1 MKAAV
6 TAITGGE
13 GRLDVKLCQLVHLFD
28 GGKPVRM
35 SKRAGNFVT
44 LHDVMDAVGPDVVRF
59 IMLTRRND
67 QTLEFD
73 YQKVREQSRDN
84 PVFYVQYAHARAT
97 SVIRHAGEALPGRD
111 ISDVAL
117 AGTDLACLTDQDELG
132 LIRMLAGWPRMVE
145 DRKSTRLNSSH

>member
-6 TAITGGE
+6 MAITGGE

-73 YQKVREQSRDN
+73 YQKVREQSRSEEHTSELQSLMRISYA
-84 PVFYVQYAHARAT
+84 VFCFKTKIQTHTPPSHAHT
-97 SVIRHAGEALPGRD
+97 TPL
-111 ISDVAL
+111 
-117 AGTDLACLTDQDELG
+117 
-132 LIRMLAGWPRMVE
+132 
-145 DRKSTRLNSSH
+145 

>member
-1 MKAAV
+1 
-6 TAITGGE
+6 
-13 GRLDVKLCQLVHLFD
+13 
-28 GGKPVRM
+28 M
-35 SKRAGNFVT
+35 S
-44 LHDVMDAVGPDVVRF
+44 AVGLDVVRV

-67 QTLEFD
+67 QTLEVV

-132 LIRMLAGWPRMVE
+132 LIRLLAGWPRMVE
-145 DRKSTRLNSSH
+145 SAAIGRAWGREKGCPAG